1 MISGE
6 VGVKNK
12 KSTWIWR
19 GRKAHRHG
27 EKAMISLGLGVDMT
41 LTSKFVLGS
50 LIVSD

>member
-41 LTSKFVLGS
+41 SKFVLGS